1 MPLSPQEERALA
13 ALEEELADD
22 PALVAVL
29 AATPSARPSYLPSAR
44 TTLHVVSLLAAL
56 GALIAVGVLAGDRP
70 VVLAVATVVLL
81 VPWLAWTARASTY
94 RSHARRRPGR
104 RASPP
109 RSR

>member
-22 PALVAVL
+22 PALAAVL

-56 GALIAVGVLAGDRP
+56 GALIAVGD
-70 VVLAVATVVLL
+70 T
-81 VPWLAWTARASTY
+81 
-94 RSHARRRPGR
+94 RRRPPLGPGR
-104 RASPP
+104 RHRGPA
-109 RSR
+109 RSVARLGGGVAEALIPLATVAQ

>member
-56 GALIAVGVLAGDRP
+56 GALIVAGTLVGDRP
-70 VVLAVATVVLL
+70 LVLAVVTAALV
-81 VPWLAWTARASTY
+81 VPWLVWVAGS
-94 RSHARRRPGR
+94 RRR
-104 RASPP
+104 
-109 RSR
+109 

>member
-1 MPLSPQEERALA
+1 MPLSPQEERVLA

-56 GALIAVGVLAGDRP
+56 GALIVAGTLVGDRP
-70 VVLAVATVVLL
+70 LVLAVVTAALV
-81 VPWLAWTARASTY
+81 VPWLVWVGGS
-94 RSHARRRPGR
+94 RRR
-104 RASPP
+104 
-109 RSR
+109 

>member
-56 GALIAVGVLAGDRP
+56 GALIVAGTLVGDRP
-70 VVLAVATVVLL
+70 LVLAVVTAALV
-81 VPWLAWTARASTY
+81 VPWLVWVGGS
-94 RSHARRRPGR
+94 RRR
-104 RASPP
+104 
-109 RSR
+109 

>member
-56 GALIAVGVLAGDRP
+56 GALIAVGTLVGDRP
-70 VVLAVATVVLL
+70 MVLAVVAAALL
-81 VPWLAWTARASTY
+81 VPWLVWVAGS
-94 RSHARRRPGR
+94 RRR
-104 RASPP
+104 
-109 RSR
+109 

>member
-29 AATPSARPSYLPSAR
+29 AATPSARPSYLLSAL

-56 GALIAVGVLAGDRP
+56 GALIAAGTLVGDRP
-70 VVLAVATVVLL
+70 MVLAVVTAALL
-81 VPWLAWTARASTY
+81 VPWLVWVAGS
-94 RSHARRRPGR
+94 RRR
-104 RASPP
+104 
-109 RSR
+109 

>member
-29 AATPSARPSYLPSAR
+29 AGTPSARPSYLPSTR

-56 GALIAVGVLAGDRP
+56 GALIAVGTLVGDRP
-70 VVLAVATVVLL
+70 MVLAVVAAALL
-81 VPWLAWTARASTY
+81 VPWLVWVAGS
-94 RSHARRRPGR
+94 RRR
-104 RASPP
+104 
-109 RSR
+109 